1 MLAVEYG
8 LIAALLAIPE
18 KFYLID
24 GKIKPEYFSD
34 VRAKKIFEAMQSLQD
49 DINLPDIAKKQN
61 LPLLSL
67 MEMQGYWSNPTEGII
82 KQYAYGVLERY
93 KQREREKVQAEGYDE
108 NTKARLAEI
117 DEITLFDEEDTNTSA
132 EFLQNVQDKYEGK
145 PDERIIKTGY
155 YSIDDKIGGFRK
167 SEAVFIGGNA
177 GSGKTAF
184 SINLAH
190 NYVTAGK
197 KVLFC
202 SLEMAKIELLD
213 RLIKHITGV
222 ADYTKAS
229 ADDMQKVIAETKKL
243 DELPLTIYDKAG
255 MTFEDIVRKA
265 KEIQPDI
272 MFIDHLAILRTTKFF
287 KSRYEEV
294 SFLAAK
300 IKQLARELD
309 IPVVCLVQ
317 LNRGNVNREVKAP
330 NMADIRDSGQVEEN
344 GDLIC
349 FVYRPEY
356 LMKQAEPDDKN
367 SNAYLKWESQM
378 EQLKGK
384 ASFIVAKNRR
394 GYTGRIPLR
403 FDGPTFTFSEA

>member
-24 GKIKPEYFSD
+24 GKVKPEYFSD

-49 DINLPDIAKKQN
+49 DVNLPDIAKKQN

-265 KEIQPDI
+265 KEVQPDI
-272 MFIDHLAILRTTKFF
+272 MFIDHLAILRTTT
-287 KSRYEEV
+287 S
-294 SFLAAK
+294 L
-300 IKQLARELD
+300 
-309 IPVVCLVQ
+309 
-317 LNRGNVNREVKAP
+317 
-330 NMADIRDSGQVEEN
+330 
-344 GDLIC
+344 
-349 FVYRPEY
+349 
-356 LMKQAEPDDKN
+356 
-367 SNAYLKWESQM
+367 
-378 EQLKGK
+378 
-384 ASFIVAKNRR
+384 
-394 GYTGRIPLR
+394 
-403 FDGPTFTFSEA
+403 